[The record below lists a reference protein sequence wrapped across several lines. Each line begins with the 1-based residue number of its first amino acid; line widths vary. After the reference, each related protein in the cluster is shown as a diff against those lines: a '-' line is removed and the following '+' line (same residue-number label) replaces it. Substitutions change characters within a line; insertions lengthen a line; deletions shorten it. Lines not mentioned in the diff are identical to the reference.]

1 MSKGKIKILT
11 VFLLTLITF
20 VGIGVA
26 FLYYGFSHTSF
37 DSLFIGILLV
47 VSSIPSILL
56 YFLLN
61 SYKSPRKM
69 PYVVLSVSL
78 FTCGLVFIIAPEIS
92 LDHASLLWGI
102 LDILISA
109 FVIIDAFVEI
119 KDNKIKISEMIIG
132 AINLVFGVLLCI
144 HLGEGVSTHLIV
156 MGFIYIV
163 KAIRSIFELMLA
175 LKQLK
180 KNQSN

>member
-1 MSKGKIKILT
+1 
-11 VFLLTLITF
+11 
-20 VGIGVA
+20 
-26 FLYYGFSHTSF
+26 
-37 DSLFIGILLV
+37 
-47 VSSIPSILL
+47 
-56 YFLLN
+56 
-61 SYKSPRKM
+61 M

-109 FVIIDAFVEI
+109 FIIIDAFIEI

-163 KAIRSIFELMLA
+163 KAIRSIFELVLA
-175 LKQLK
+175 LKQIK
-180 KNQSN
+180 KN